1 MAAPDPGPWSPP
13 KDEELTW
20 FREGK
25 LFPTPRPLEYTLE
38 VYALVFGLTYALESL
53 EFPLY
58 ALRSRLHNG
67 RLYLA
72 VVPSAMAERNLSH
85 RMQSIRD
92 QSFRFTRN
100 VYGAWQRQIKPEV
113 EGYNRWFEETASFR
127 GPVSEFAERFCKL
140 RRVRGNQWYAVIRG
154 VVAPTAMLHEG
165 LVASPSDAVVKAET
179 ALGEAL
185 EVVKAR
191 GSTLV
196 YQVLG
201 DVGKRLAS
209 NGSIEKAEDIFWLE
223 WRELEKD
230 LEGGNDRVALVAARK
245 AENENLL
252 REETP
257 GQIGPELPLT
267 APRMYLVR
275 EVLDLLT
282 GRKP

>member
-20 FREGK
+20 FRDGK
-25 LFPTPRPLEYTLE
+25 LLPTPRPLEYTLE

-100 VYGAWQRQIKPEV
+100 VYGAWERQVKPEV

-140 RRVRGNQWYAVIRG
+140 RRVRGDQWYATIRG
-154 VVAPTAMLHEG
+154 VVAPTAMLHAG
-165 LVASPSDAVVKAET
+165 IVDSPSDAVVKAET

-185 EVVKAR
+185 EVVKER
-191 GSTLV
+191 GGTLV

-209 NGSIEKAEDIFWLE
+209 NGSIAKAEDIVWLE
-223 WRELEKD
+223 WRELQKD
-230 LEGGNDRVALVAARK
+230 LEGGNDRVGLVAARK

-252 REETP
+252 RSGTP
-257 GQIGPELPLT
+257 GQMGPELPLT
-267 APRMYLVR
+267 VPRMYLVR

-282 GRKP
+282 ATKP